1 MIVLMLFY
9 DMIILVTEFIQGL
22 VHEVV
27 GSLLGLGVIMKSPN
41 YLLTL

>member
-9 DMIILVTEFIQGL
+9 DMIILVTGFIQGL

-27 GSLLGLGVIMKSPN
+27 GSLLGLWVIMKSPN